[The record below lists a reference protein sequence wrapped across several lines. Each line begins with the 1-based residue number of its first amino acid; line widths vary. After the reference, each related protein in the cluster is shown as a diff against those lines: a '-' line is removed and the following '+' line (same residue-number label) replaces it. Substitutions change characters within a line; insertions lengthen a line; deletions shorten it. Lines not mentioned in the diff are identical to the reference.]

1 MATIGVRIE
10 LEGAPK
16 YTENMKNLTA
26 QTKLYQAQ
34 VKNLTAQMDSG
45 VSAFTKSITTS
56 KALGQQLEAQKNQAR
71 ALAEQIQKVSAEQ
84 GEDSTQVIRLKT
96 QYENLQRA
104 IAQTNQALE
113 SEGGLV
119 GAIGKQ
125 FEEVGSKISSVG
137 EKMQSIGSTLTR
149 GITVPVVAAG
159 TASVKAFADWETA
172 FAGVMKTVDETA
184 TTTYEDIAEGI
195 KKMATETASS
205 KSEIAAVAEA
215 AGQLGVGADDLLKF
229 TNTMIMLG
237 DSTNLS
243 AEEAATSLARI
254 SNITGDSLNDVDRL
268 GSAIVALGNN
278 FATNESAI
286 VEMTNRLASAGTIAG
301 LSTTDILALA
311 TAMSSVGIEA
321 EAGGTA
327 MTQTLTAISKAASDG
342 GAKLSTLAE
351 ISGMS
356 ADEFASKWKTAP
368 TEALQAF
375 IQGLSDM
382 NAAGQDTYSILDELG
397 MSGVRQSNMLQSLA
411 LASDQLG
418 SALEVSNEAFKDNT
432 ALSDEAQKR
441 YDTFNAKLSQ
451 TKERISNLAIDIG
464 EILMPYVERFI
475 DGLQKVV
482 DWFSKLDPSTQE
494 TIVKIAALTAAI
506 GPLITTGGKLV
517 SGIGTITSSVGS
529 IATKIGPLISSIG
542 LAVPEIL
549 AIVGA
554 IAALAVIFTT
564 LFKNNE
570 DFRNSVLSIWG
581 ELKEFFSETCDQI
594 KEIFSGF
601 IEIANELWAIFGDE
615 IMLRVQTAFDII
627 KTVISTVLTV
637 IQEII
642 NLVLAVIRGDWST
655 AWESI
660 KNIFSTILNAIKSIA
675 SSLLQMIIGVIQ
687 ERLNRIKS
695 LFTNIKNTIT
705 SIFSNL
711 LSSALSWGKD
721 FVQNFCD
728 GITEKFEALK
738 SKVSSMADT
747 IKSYLHFSHP
757 DVGPLKD
764 ANKWPRDF
772 VEQYAQG
779 IEDARYLIKSAVS
792 DVAADVSVLANP
804 LDASEVYSAVRS
816 GASDANLRLAIGD
829 RELGRVLRDM
839 GVVFSG

>member
-84 GEDSTQVIRLKT
+84 GEDSTQVVRLKT

-125 FEEVGSKISSVG
+125 FEEVGGKISSVG

-149 GITVPVVAAG
+149 SITVPVVAAG

-327 MTQTLTAISKAASDG
+327 MTQTLTAISKAASEG

-351 ISGMS
+351 VSGMS

-397 MSGVRQSNMLQSLA
+397 MSGIRQSNMLQSLA

-418 SALEVSNEAFKDNT
+418 SALDVSNEAFKENT

-441 YDTFNAKLSQ
+441 YETFNAKLSQ
-451 TKERISNLAIDIG
+451 TKERISNLAINIG

-475 DGLQKVV
+475 EGLQKVV

-517 SGIGTITSSVGS
+517 SGIGTISSSVGS

-554 IAALAVIFTT
+554 IAALAAIFTT

-615 IMLRVQTAFDII
+615 IMLRVRTAFDII

-637 IQEII
+637 IQETI

-655 AWESI
+655 AWTSI
-660 KNIFSTILNAIKSIA
+660 QNIFSTIWNAIKSIA

-687 ERLNRIKS
+687 ERLNRIKN
-695 LFTNIKNTIT
+695 LFTNIKDTIT

-747 IKSYLHFSHP
+747 IRSYLHFSHP